1 MVFESIASEILQDH
15 FCARRNLCIEVI
27 LVSHAKIDIEWQ
39 GVLSES
45 SNQNKLFLQPPFL

>member
-1 MVFESIASEILQDH
+1 MVFEILQDH

-45 SNQNKLFLQPPFL
+45 SNQNKLFLQPLFL